1 MTDNKN
7 MNNSM
12 KKLKNL
18 IILAA
23 LLPLGAI
30 AQDRYATRNG
40 HISFHSETPMENIEA
55 ENNKVTSV
63 FDATSGAVQFD
74 VLIKAFAFEK
84 ALMQEHFNEN
94 YMESNTFPKASFKGK
109 VSGVTAEQLKKA
121 GTYEVMVEG
130 DITMH
135 GVSKPMKTKG
145 TITVDA
151 AGAIKATSAFG
162 VKPEDHGIEI
172 PGVVRKNIAEVI
184 DVKVSLDYAKL

>member
-1 MTDNKN
+1 MVNEKMKNN
-7 MNNSM
+7 MN
-12 KKLKNL
+12 KLKNL
-18 IILAA
+18 IVVAA
-23 LLPLGAI
+23 LVPLSAI

-40 HISFHSETPMENIEA
+40 HVAFHSETPMENITA

-63 FDATSGAVQFD
+63 FDATSGVVQFD
-74 VLIKAFAFEK
+74 VLIKAFSFEK

-121 GTYEVMVEG
+121 GTYEVDVAG

-135 GVSKPMKTKG
+135 GVTKPMKTKG

-151 AGAIKATSAFG
+151 AGAIKATSNFK
-162 VKPEDHGIEI
+162 VKPEDHDITI

-184 DVKVSLDYAKL
+184 DVKVSLDYAKM